1 MQFTTRTPRRS
12 VSLAF
17 VSAGAAALAIGL
29 AAPAAAQ
36 SIPGPLKVTDSGPS
50 YPTGAGYAI
59 KGITGYANDSGVFG
73 YGTVASSAI
82 NIDGV
87 VGYVQTQ
94 QSVGVVGW
102 SASTGTQAYGVY
114 GYSATGPG
122 VYGFN
127 NNGGAPSIY
136 GLNSSTG
143 GTAMYG
149 LGDNGVVG
157 ITAATSAVGGDAGVA
172 GTDSSTAGANF
183 GVAGTTVNAVGSGL
197 YGNALNGG
205 AGADVNSDSGF
216 ALIADSSFGTGAEVL
231 GGQTGGLAL
240 IGTPSGEGVASFGYS
255 GGTSDPAL
263 TAWDAVGSTDLIGT
277 YGFNGGGTPNET
289 FIVQAG
295 TANASGNAPSNSSD
309 VQVSGDLYVGG
320 NVYAD
325 CSAGGTFPATASNC
339 GADIGPVVKIASNGA
354 AVRTYRPR
362 ESIPTIE
369 DFGEARLTNGQA
381 VIPIERTFA
390 QTIDTGR
397 PYLVFI
403 TSESE
408 NRGLYVTNRTAG
420 SFTVREMNGGQSAA
434 GFEYRIV
441 AHPRGSTSVRLA
453 AVPAGSVHVTMRA
466 GRFGN
471 AVAMKAA
478 ALRQRPKGVRVN
490 RTPQRLKA
498 PTVNLSPG

>member
-1 MQFTTRTPRRS
+1 LRFSTRTF
-12 VSLAF
+12 SLAF
-17 VSAGAAALAIGL
+17 VTAGAAALALGL
-29 AAPAAAQ
+29 ALPAGAQ

-59 KGITGYANDSGVFG
+59 KGITGFANNAGVFG

-102 SASTGTQAYGVY
+102 SASTGTQAYGVF
-114 GYSATGPG
+114 GHSDTGPG

-157 ITAATSAVGGDAGVA
+157 ITAATSAAGSDAGVT
-172 GTDSSTAGANF
+172 GMDSSTAGANF
-183 GVAGTTVNAVGSGL
+183 GVAGTTVNAVGSAL
-197 YGNALNGG
+197 FGNALNGG
-205 AGADVNSDSGF
+205 TGADVNSDNGF
-216 ALIADSSFGTGAEVL
+216 GMIADSSFGTGAEVL
-231 GGQTGGLAL
+231 SGQTGGLAL
-240 IGTPSGEGVASFGYS
+240 IALPSGEGLISFGFS
-255 GGTSDPAL
+255 GGSSNPAL
-263 TAWDAVGSTDLIGT
+263 NAVDGVGGTDLIGT

-295 TANASGNAPSNSSD
+295 TANASGIVPANSSD
-309 VQVSGDLYVGG
+309 TQVSGDLYVGG

-325 CSAGGTFPATASNC
+325 CALGGTFPAASSGC
-339 GADIGPVVKIASNGA
+339 SADLGPTVKVASNGA

-369 DFGEARLTNGQA
+369 DFGEARLTNGQT
-381 VIPIERTFA
+381 VIPLERTFA
-390 QTIDTGR
+390 QTIDTSR

-408 NRGLYVTNRTAG
+408 NRGLYVTNRTAAG
-420 SFTVREMNGGQSAA
+420 FTVREMAGGQSASA
-434 GFEYRIV
+434 FEYRIV

-453 AVPAGSVHVTMRA
+453 AVPATTAHVAMRA

-471 AVAMKAA
+471 AMAIKAA
-478 ALRQRPKGVRVN
+478 ALRQRPKGVHVN
-490 RTPQRLKA
+490 RSPQRLKP